1 MKIPGEKELKNLYL
15 LSEKIEKQMK
25 INEKNKGRSP
35 FYPTRIFIFACFLRV
50 LTGASYRQLEKFLG
64 V

>member
-1 MKIPGEKELKNLYL
+1 MKIPGEKELTVSAIGKNR
-15 LSEKIEKQMK
+15 KTNGNI
-25 INEKNKGRSP
+25 P
-35 FYPTRIFIFACFLRV
+35 FILTKIFIFACILRV